1 MEQNHLLEIRDL
13 NVKFT
18 VEEDIIYAVN
28 GVNLTLNPGE
38 TLGIVGE
45 SGCGKSV
52 SLFSILR
59 LVQSPPAI
67 ISGEIL
73 FEGRD
78 VLQMREKELHQIRGK
93 EITMVFQE
101 PMTCLNP
108 VIKIGH
114 QIIETLILHE
124 KMHKETAIKK
134 TLELMQL
141 VEIPDAESRMWDY
154 PHQLSGGMR
163 QRIMIAMAL
172 ACKPKILLA
181 DEPTTALD
189 VTIQAQILDLLKRI
203 KQDNGMGIILVTH
216 DLGVVAEVAERVAVF
231 YGGRVIEE
239 ADTISLFTNPAHPYT
254 EGLLGCIPLINTTAE
269 RLNVIE
275 GTVPDLAAFPIGC
288 PFEPRCEYAVE
299 FCKEKNPQLE
309 KIDKNH
315 SVACHL
321 AKERLAAIEKGKSTR
336 S

>member
-1 MEQNHLLEIRDL
+1 MEQNQLLEIRDL

-18 VEEDIIYAVN
+18 VEEDTIYAVN
-28 GVNLTLNPGE
+28 GVNLTLNAGE

-52 SLFSILR
+52 TLFSILR
-59 LVQSPPAI
+59 LIKSPPAM

-78 VLQMREKELHQIRGK
+78 VLQMREKELHKIRGK

-114 QIIETLILHE
+114 QIIESLILHE
-124 KMHKETAIKK
+124 KMHKDKAIKK
-134 TLELMQL
+134 TLELMRL
-141 VEIPDAESRMWDY
+141 VEIPDPESRMWDY

-172 ACKPKILLA
+172 ACTPKILLS

-189 VTIQAQILDLLKRI
+189 VTIQAQILELMKRI
-203 KQDNGMGIILVTH
+203 KQEYGMGIILVTH
-216 DLGVVAEVAERVAVF
+216 DLGVIAEVADRVAVF
-231 YGGRVIEE
+231 YGGRVVEE
-239 ADTISLFTNPAHPYT
+239 ADTISLFSKPTHPYT

-269 RLNVIE
+269 RLKVIE

-288 PFEPRCEYAVE
+288 PFEPRCEYAVDR
-299 FCKEKNPQLE
+299 CKEKNPQLE

-315 SVACHL
+315 SVACHR
-321 AKERLAAIEKGKSTR
+321 AKERLAAMEKGK
-336 S
+336 